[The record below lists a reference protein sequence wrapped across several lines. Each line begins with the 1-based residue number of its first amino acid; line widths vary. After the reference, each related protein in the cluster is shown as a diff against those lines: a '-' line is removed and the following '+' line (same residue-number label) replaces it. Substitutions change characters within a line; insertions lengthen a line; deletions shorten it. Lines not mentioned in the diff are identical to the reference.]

1 MSDYP
6 RVNDRY
12 CLNNGIQ
19 VMGEPNYFWSTW
31 YQSKSF
37 WSRAE
42 KKIFANSRP
51 AANGPSSHTM
61 SACSPS
67 PWPAKCNDW
76 LVERKKNT
84 LRFWNLMFPQS
95 IPPCSCYL
103 YKPGKKKHLP
113 VPRTVRNAHVLTGN
127 LGLSDI
133 EEVILTLSIFL
144 HSLEGLQKPQRS
156 FPPKS
161 LQIT

>member
-76 LVERKKNT
+76 LVERKKT
-84 LRFWNLMFPQS
+84 HCVFGISCSHRASHHVPATSTNLE
-95 IPPCSCYL
+95 
-103 YKPGKKKHLP
+103 KKKHLP